1 MDAGLLRRAVTT
13 NIGRHKYRKSA
24 DPFMSTN
31 STSKANI
38 LWFLPTHGD
47 GRYLGTSVGG
57 REVNFNYLRQI
68 AQAADQLGYFGVLL
82 PTGRSCEDSWVVAS
96 AVAPSTE
103 RLRYLVAVRPGL
115 QSPSVAARMT
125 ATLDRLSNGRLLIN
139 VVTGGD
145 PVENKGDG
153 VFLNHD
159 ERYAVTRE
167 FLKVYNDLLAGE
179 TVDFKGEHIR
189 IEDGRL
195 LFPPVQ
201 SPRPPLYFGGSSD
214 AGIEVAVDTVDK
226 YLTWGEPPA
235 QVADKVN
242 RVRAVAAARR
252 RKLSFGIRLHVIV
265 RETNEAAWKAAD
277 ELIKHV
283 TDDTVASAQKIFSR
297 MDSVGQQRMMQL
309 HGGRRDKLEISPNLW
324 AGVGLV
330 RGGAGTAL
338 VGDPET
344 VAARIRE
351 YQDIGIDTFIM
362 SGYPHLEEAY
372 RFAELVFPRLALVQS
387 AGAASGRVNTG
398 PFGETIA
405 NEHRPLVRASQ
416 S

>member
-1 MDAGLLRRAVTT
+1 
-13 NIGRHKYRKSA
+13 
-24 DPFMSTN
+24 MSTQV
-31 STSKANI
+31 SASNI

-47 GRYLGTSVGG
+47 GRYLGTSAGG

-68 AQAADQLGYFGVLL
+68 AQAADQLGYSGVLL

-96 AVAPSTE
+96 AVAPFTE
-103 RLRYLVAVRPGL
+103 RLNYLVAVRPGL

-125 ATLDRLSNGRLLIN
+125 ATLDRLTNGRLLIN

-153 VFLNHD
+153 VYLPHN
-159 ERYAVTRE
+159 ERYEVTRE
-167 FLKVYNDLLAGE
+167 FLTVYSDLLAGK
-179 TVDFKGEHIR
+179 TVNFSGKHIR

-201 SPRPPLYFGGSSD
+201 SPRPQLYFGGSSD
-214 AGIEVAVDTVDK
+214 AGIDVAVDTVDK

-235 QVADKVN
+235 DVDDKIA
-242 RVRAVAAARR
+242 RVRAVADARG

-265 RETNEAAWKAAD
+265 RETNEEAWTAAD
-277 ELIKHV
+277 DLIKHV
-283 TDDTVASAQKIFSR
+283 TDDTIASAQKIFAR
-297 MDSVGQQRMMQL
+297 MDSVGQQRMRQL

-338 VGDPET
+338 VGDPPT
-344 VAARIRE
+344 VAARIKE
-351 YQDIGIDTFIM
+351 YQDLGIDTFIL

-372 RFAELVFPRLALVQS
+372 RFAELVFPLLALNQPDNVTRLR
-387 AGAASGRVNTG
+387 ANTG
-398 PFGETIA
+398 PFGETVA
-405 NEHRPLVRASQ
+405 NEQVPLKRASQ

>member
-1 MDAGLLRRAVTT
+1 
-13 NIGRHKYRKSA
+13 
-24 DPFMSTN
+24 MSKQGN
-31 STSKANI
+31 ANI

-68 AQAADQLGYFGVLL
+68 AQAADQLGYYGVLL
-82 PTGRSCEDSWVVAS
+82 PTGRSCEDSWIVAS
-96 AVAPSTE
+96 SVAPFTE
-103 RLRYLVAVRPGL
+103 RLRHLVAVRPGL
-115 QSPSVAARMT
+115 QSPTVAARMT
-125 ATLDRLSNGRLLIN
+125 ATLDRITNGRLLIN

-153 VFLNHD
+153 IFLDHD
-159 ERYAVTRE
+159 SRYAVTRE
-167 FLKVYNDLLAGE
+167 FLSVYNDLLAGK

-195 LFPPVQ
+195 LFQPVQ
-201 SPRPPLYFGGSSD
+201 SPRPPLYFGGSSA
-214 AGIEVAVDTVDK
+214 AGIDVAVDHVEK

-235 QVADKVN
+235 QVAAKVD
-242 RVRAVAAARR
+242 RVRAAAARR
-252 RKLSFGIRLHVIV
+252 GKRLSFGIRLHVIV
-265 RETNEAAWKAAD
+265 RETNEEAWGAAD
-277 ELIKHV
+277 DLIRHV
-283 TDDTVASAQKIFSR
+283 TDETIASAQTIFSR
-297 MDSVGQQRMMQL
+297 MDSIGQQRMAQL

-338 VGDPET
+338 VGDPQT

-351 YQDIGIDTFIM
+351 YQDVGVDTFIL

-372 RFAELVFPRLALVQS
+372 RFAELVFPLLSLAQP
-387 AGAASGRVNTG
+387 SGVTPIRVNTG
-398 PFGETIA
+398 PFGETVA
-405 NEHRPLVRASQ
+405 NEHRPLVK
-416 S
+416 

>member
-1 MDAGLLRRAVTT
+1 
-13 NIGRHKYRKSA
+13 
-24 DPFMSTN
+24 MSN
-31 STSKANI
+31 ASKPNV

-47 GRYLGTSVGG
+47 GRYLGTSQGG
-57 REVNFNYLRQI
+57 REVNFNYLRQV
-68 AQAADQLGYFGVLL
+68 AQAADQLGYYGVLI
-82 PTGRSCEDSWVVAS
+82 PTGRSCEDSWIVAS
-96 AVAPSTE
+96 AVAPFTE
-103 RLRYLVAVRPGL
+103 KLRYLVAVRPGL
-115 QSPSVAARMT
+115 QSPAVAARMT
-125 ATLDRLSNGRLLIN
+125 ATLDRVSNGRLLVN

-153 VFLNHD
+153 IFLSHE
-159 ERYAVTRE
+159 ERYEVTRE
-167 FLKVYNDLLAGE
+167 FLTVYNKLLEGE
-179 TVDFKGEHIR
+179 AVNFSGKHIKV
-189 IEDGRL
+189 EDGRL

-201 SPRPPLYFGGSSD
+201 SPRPPLFFGGSSD
-214 AGIEVAVDTVDK
+214 AGIDVAVDTVEK

-235 QVADKVN
+235 DVAAKVAKVKAVADK
-242 RVRAVAAARR
+242 RG

-265 RETNEAAWKAAD
+265 RETNEEAWAAAD
-277 ELIKHV
+277 DLIKHV
-283 TDDTVASAQKIFSR
+283 TDDTIASAQKIFAR
-297 MDSVGQQRMMQL
+297 MDSVGQQRMSQL

-338 VGDPET
+338 VGDPDT

-351 YQDIGIDTFIM
+351 YQDIGIDTFIL

-372 RFAELVFPRLALVQS
+372 RFAELVFPKLGLNAVEQGGNVTKLRA
-387 AGAASGRVNTG
+387 NTG

-405 NEHRPLVRASQ
+405 NEHRPLQRASQ